1 METLLVF
8 QFPFLSLRPNSNME
22 NKNQFLEKATE
33 LFIEHGSKTLT
44 MDDVA
49 REFGISKKTLYQ
61 KYKNKEALLE
71 EVLDFKL
78 NHIIQKMQKLDVE
91 VENAVERMFCRDE
104 QMERAVNSNR
114 SMMVKQ
120 LVKYYP
126 SIFNKHMVNFSEKF
140 SQVLMNNILKG
151 REQGYYRDDFNEEV
165 YSKLFVLL
173 MMSYDSSPILEYE
186 RVEREDFNYEVMML
200 YMNAITTEK
209 GKEILKKINKK

>member
-1 METLLVF
+1 
-8 QFPFLSLRPNSNME
+8 ME
-22 NKNQFLEKATE
+22 NKDQFLEKATE

-78 NHIIQKMQKLDVE
+78 NHIMQKMHKLDVE
-91 VENAVERMFCRDE
+91 VEKAVERMFCRDE
-104 QMERAVNSNR
+104 QMQRAVNSNR

>member
-1 METLLVF
+1 
-8 QFPFLSLRPNSNME
+8 ME

-91 VENAVERMFCRDE
+91 VENAVERMFGKLKHF
-104 QMERAVNSNR
+104 RAIVTR
-114 SMMVKQ
+114 
-120 LVKYYP
+120 
-126 SIFNKHMVNFSEKF
+126 
-140 SQVLMNNILKG
+140 
-151 REQGYYRDDFNEEV
+151 
-165 YSKLFVLL
+165 YSKLAISFMAFLQLAAILL
-173 MMSYDSSPILEYE
+173 W
-186 RVEREDFNYEVMML
+186 
-200 YMNAITTEK
+200 
-209 GKEILKKINKK
+209 LK

>member
-1 METLLVF
+1 MV
-8 QFPFLSLRPNSNME
+8 SN
-22 NKNQFLEKATE
+22 NQFLERASE

-49 REFGISKKTLYQ
+49 KEFGMSKKTLYQ

-78 NHIIQKMQKLDVE
+78 NTIINKMQQLDVK

-104 QMERAVNSNR
+104 QMERAINSNK

-126 SIFNKHMVNFSEKF
+126 AIFNKHMVNFAEKF
-140 SQVLMNNILKG
+140 SEVLIHNIKKG
-151 REQGYYRDDFNEEV
+151 RSQGFYREDFNEEI
-165 YSKLFVLL
+165 YSKLFVQL
-173 MMSYDSSPILEYE
+173 MMSYDSSPILEHE
-186 RVEREDFNYEVMML
+186 KVEREEFNHEVMML

-209 GKEILKKINKK
+209 GKQILKKVNKK

>member
-1 METLLVF
+1 
-8 QFPFLSLRPNSNME
+8 ME
-22 NKNQFLEKATE
+22 NKNQVLEKATE

-78 NHIIQKMQKLDVE
+78 KGVIEKMQQLDVE
-91 VENAVERMFCRDE
+91 VDNAVERMFCRDE
-104 QMERAVNSNR
+104 QMERAVNSNK

-126 SIFNKHMVNFSEKF
+126 SIFNKHMVNFAEKF
-140 SQVLMNNILKG
+140 SKVLTHNIERG
-151 REQGYYRDDFNEEV
+151 REQGFYRHDFKEEI
-165 YSKLFVLL
+165 YSKLFVQL
-173 MMSYDSSPILEYE
+173 MMSYDSSPILEHE
-186 RVEREDFNYEVMML
+186 KVEREEFNHEVMML

-209 GKEILKKINKK
+209 GKQILKKYNYK